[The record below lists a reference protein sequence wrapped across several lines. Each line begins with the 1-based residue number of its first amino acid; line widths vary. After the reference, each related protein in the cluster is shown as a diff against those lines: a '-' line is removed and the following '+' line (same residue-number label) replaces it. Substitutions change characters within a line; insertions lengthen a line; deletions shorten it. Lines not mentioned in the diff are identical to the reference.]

1 MVVLLTH
8 FALIVCELQT
18 LLAKGTINI
27 AWNSGFVILFA
38 LHSAQ
43 FIYLN
48 YVECHVEI
56 SSGINSSEIY
66 NRHV

>member
-1 MVVLLTH
+1 MVVLLTR
-8 FALIVCELQT
+8 FALIVSELQT

-27 AWNSGFVILFA
+27 AWNGGFVILFA

-43 FIYLN
+43 FVYLN
-48 YVECHVEI
+48 YVECHVET
-56 SSGINSSEIY
+56 SSGINCSENY